1 MRANKVI
8 QNQEFPSAE
17 QFSKD
22 TEARLTQLE
31 ALASTHI
38 GWYTHKNPYGC
49 WICDLIL
56 LNWRTLQTFN
66 TYAMISLEAFSE
78 EESSMKQAS
87 LDFGESGK
95 ETPDKEIE

>member
-8 QNQEFPSAE
+8 QNQEFPSPE
-17 QFSKD
+17 LFSKD
-22 TEARLTQLE
+22 SEARLTQLE

-56 LNWRTLQTFN
+56 LNWRTLRTFQD
-66 TYAMISLEAFSE
+66 YAMISSEASSE
-78 EESSMKQAS
+78 EQSSSKQAS
-87 LDFGESGK
+87 LDSKESG
-95 ETPDKEIE
+95 EEIPNKEIE